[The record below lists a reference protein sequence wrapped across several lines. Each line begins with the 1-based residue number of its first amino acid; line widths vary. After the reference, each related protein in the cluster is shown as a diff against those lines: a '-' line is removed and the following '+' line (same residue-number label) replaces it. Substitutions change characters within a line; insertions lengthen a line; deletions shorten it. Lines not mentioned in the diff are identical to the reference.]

1 MFFVKN
7 ETQSEWSFTIYQQ
20 KTKNLKV
27 SQVVIK
33 ITKKQRIKKEP

>member
-1 MFFVKN
+1 MRHNVREALQFIN
-7 ETQSEWSFTIYQQ
+7 RRQ
-20 KTKNLKV
+20 KNLKV